1 MIVTGL
7 PKLDKEDHNEEDRKK
22 VMAAVAKELG
32 LDKNEF
38 RKYVDKVHPG
48 WTVCWRYMKW

>member
-1 MIVTGL
+1 MIVMSF
-7 PKLDKEDHNEEDRKK
+7 PKLDKESSNTDKK
-22 VMAAVAKELG
+22 QLMAAVAKVLG
-32 LDKNEF
+32 PDKNEF

>member
-1 MIVTGL
+1 MIVMSF
-7 PKLDKEDHNEEDRKK
+7 PKLDKESSNTDKK
-22 VMAAVAKELG
+22 QLMAAVAKVLG

-48 WTVCWRYMKW
+48 WTVCWQYMKW